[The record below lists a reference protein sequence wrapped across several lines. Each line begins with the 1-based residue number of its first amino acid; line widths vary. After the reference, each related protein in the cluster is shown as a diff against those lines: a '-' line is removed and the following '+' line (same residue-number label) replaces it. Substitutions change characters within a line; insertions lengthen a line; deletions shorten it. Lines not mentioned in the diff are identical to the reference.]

1 MSDNNRTMHDAW
13 ARVQHRLPYA
23 LTTPESLWFHPDG
36 VVYFDGY
43 PRYKIRSTGDGY
55 RVEDIGGRG
64 FGLPL
69 TEEYREVIAEHIV
82 ADAFSLLK
90 EQSGLGPEQADK
102 CIAPGPLNGEHKL
115 CWFGPS
121 LEHTWGSILTDLDK
135 ARTFNEALKETQDSL
150 SNLAIEHAFVDLRKT
165 LQVWIADKV
174 RHGTDNLW
182 LSDMNLD
189 EEATLDLVED
199 DSGATRF
206 MLYLTA
212 GRDGGARVRFLDD
225 GDMNYMH
232 FRAGTAP
239 NGLGEG
245 YSDVVQAIRAALDRI

>member
-1 MSDNNRTMHDAW
+1 MSGNNTTMHDAW

-23 LTTPESLWFHPDG
+23 LTTPESLWFRPDG

-55 RVEDIGGRG
+55 RIGGVDSQVDT
-64 FGLPL
+64 PL
-69 TEEYREVIAEHIV
+69 TDEFREVIV
-82 ADAFSLLK
+82 ADAFALLK
-90 EQSGLGPEQADK
+90 EQSGLACEQADK

-212 GRDGGARVRFLDD
+212 GRDGSARVRFLDD